1 MAQTSPPKHASAL
14 GERLNAKME
23 ADLSEAASL
32 MQKKLEKLAN
42 DSSNSLKSSL
52 HTAVSDIQEDLQ
64 NLRRIARGMF
74 LWSAAASVMLVVL
87 TIFGLW
93 GYIHWKLDTV
103 EKLRIEKTRLE
114 TMLQSLPQGVHLIHL
129 KGVWY
134 VEAPSIQLGYT
145 VKRNGKTLDAAKLQ
159 P

>member
-23 ADLSEAASL
+23 ADLSEAAL
-32 MQKKLEKLAN
+32 LIQKKLEKLAD

-74 LWSAAASVMLVVL
+74 LWSAAASVMLIVL

-93 GYIHWKLDTV
+93 GYVHWKLETV
-103 EKLRIEKTRLE
+103 EKLRSEKVHLQ
-114 TMLQSLPQGVHLIHL
+114 TMLQSLPQGIYLVQSQ
-129 KGVWY
+129 GVWY
-134 VEAPSIQLGYT
+134 VEAQSIQPPFP
-145 VKRNGKTLDAAKLQ
+145 VKGKGIEAAKLV